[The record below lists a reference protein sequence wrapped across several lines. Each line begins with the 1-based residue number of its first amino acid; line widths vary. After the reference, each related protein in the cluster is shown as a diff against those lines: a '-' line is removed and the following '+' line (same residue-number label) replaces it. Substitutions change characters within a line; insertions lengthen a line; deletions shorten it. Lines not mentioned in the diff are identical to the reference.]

1 MFVATKLD
9 LKFCPKNVVL
19 LLLTMKYIEV
29 RLQSINR
36 LVIPKVLVNGLT
48 NTITNQGDD

>member
-29 RLQSINR
+29 SPLIDMSS
-36 LVIPKVLVNGLT
+36 PMS
-48 NTITNQGDD
+48 